1 MFSTLHRR
9 SVAIRSRAGTA
20 VGPHGA
26 HGEAYDPAGRGAG
39 AFAAAEALRATA
51 FHPRPAPAVKS
62 NPGPPMTLGHAA
74 APQCG

>member
-26 HGEAYDPAGRGAG
+26 HGEEEDAAIGDRGFPGQRSASNNNASYPGGRTS
-39 AFAAAEALRATA
+39 R
-51 FHPRPAPAVKS
+51 
-62 NPGPPMTLGHAA
+62 
-74 APQCG
+74 